1 VQQTTKLLTTAGQK
15 KYLAVQYPTCRY
27 LATVVDSTADS
38 TLAATPLRLS
48 MTQSSSKYS
57 EAGVDIDKG
66 NLFVSRIKDIVAGTH
81 RRGVISDIGG
91 FSGLFA
97 IGNEDLQNP
106 VLVASTDGVGTK
118 LTVAKMCNK
127 HDTIGIDLVAMCV
140 NDVVVSGSKPLFFLD
155 YFASSALDL
164 DVATD
169 VVRGIAEGCKQAH
182 CSLIGGETAE
192 MPGLY
197 QPGDYDLAGFVVGI
211 GDRNA
216 LVDGS
221 DIRVGD
227 RIIGLA
233 SSGFHSNG
241 YSLVRKIFFEELG
254 KKVDDF
260 IEEFGCTLGEELLK
274 PTRIY
279 VDSVVSILR
288 RHRIHGLVHITG
300 GGFIDN
306 IPRILPAGCS
316 AHIHSGSWPI
326 PPCFTYV
333 QEKGGIAADEMYRTF
348 NMGIGMMAVV
358 PDSNVEDMLHQFAAH
373 GEQPYLIG
381 EIKPAQANNGGQVI
395 IDGIC

>member
-1 VQQTTKLLTTAGQK
+1 
-15 KYLAVQYPTCRY
+15 
-27 LATVVDSTADS
+27 
-38 TLAATPLRLS
+38 
-48 MTQSSSKYS
+48 MTQSTSKYS

-66 NLFVSRIKDIVAGTH
+66 NLFVSRIKNIVAETH
-81 RRGVISDIGG
+81 RRGVLSDIGG

-97 IGNEDLQNP
+97 IGNEDLKNP

-118 LTVAKMCNK
+118 LAVAKLCDK

-140 NDVVVSGSKPLFFLD
+140 NDVIVSGAKPLFFLD
-155 YFASSALDL
+155 YFACNALDVE
-164 DVATD
+164 VATD

-216 LVDGS
+216 IIDGS

-227 RIIGLA
+227 KIIGLA

-241 YSLVRKIFFEELG
+241 YSLVRKVFFEELG
-254 KKVDDF
+254 KKVDEH
-260 IEEFGCTLGEELLK
+260 IEEFGCTVGEELLR

-279 VDSVVSILR
+279 VDSVVNTLR
-288 RHRIHGLVHITG
+288 RCTIHGLVHITG

-306 IPRILPAGCS
+306 IPRILPSGC
-316 AHIHSGSWPI
+316 AARIDPGSWPVL
-326 PPCFTYV
+326 PCFSYL
-333 QEKGGIAADEMYRTF
+333 QEKGNISALEMYRTY
-348 NMGIGMMAVV
+348 NMGIGMMVIV
-358 PDSNVEDMLHQFAAH
+358 PDSSVDDMLHQFRAH

-381 EIKPAQANNGGQVI
+381 EIRPVQAGSDQHVL
-395 IDGIC
+395 IDGVC

>member
-1 VQQTTKLLTTAGQK
+1 
-15 KYLAVQYPTCRY
+15 
-27 LATVVDSTADS
+27 
-38 TLAATPLRLS
+38 
-48 MTQSSSKYS
+48 MTQAPSKYS

-66 NLFVSRIKDIVAGTH
+66 NLFVDRIKSIVASTH
-81 RRGVISDIGG
+81 RRGVLTDIGG

-97 IGNEDLQNP
+97 IGNEDLTNP
-106 VLVASTDGVGTK
+106 VLIASTDGVGTK
-118 LTVAKMCNK
+118 LNVAKMCNK

-140 NDVVVSGSKPLFFLD
+140 NDVIVSGAKPLFFLD
-155 YFASSALDL
+155 YFASSTLDL
-164 DVATD
+164 EVATD

-216 LVDGS
+216 IIDGS

-233 SSGFHSNG
+233 SSGIHSNG
-241 YSLVRKIFFEELG
+241 YSLVRKVFFEQLG
-254 KKVDDF
+254 HKTGDV
-260 IEEFGCTLGEELLK
+260 IAGFGGTVGEELLR

-279 VDSVVSILR
+279 VDSIVTVLR
-288 RHRIHGLVHITG
+288 RFKINGLVHITG

-306 IPRILPAGCS
+306 IPRILPAGCD
-316 AHIHSGSWPI
+316 AHITTGSWPVL
-326 PPCFTYV
+326 PVFTYL
-333 QEKGGIAADEMYRTF
+333 QEKGAISAVEMFRTF
-348 NMGIGMMAVV
+348 NMGIGMMAIV
-358 PDSNVEDMLHQFAAH
+358 PEASVEDMLHQFRAL

-381 EIKPAQANNGGQVI
+381 EIKAAQANNGRKVHI
-395 IDGIC
+395 AGIC